1 MMRIYFDAHTICTRS
16 IMTTPKYLC
25 HEDIGCILYLRLT
38 SMAAVILCSVR
49 SCMKTVSVLAAAHYC
64 SLTLTAAAAAAVVV
78 VELFPLWRS
87 LLY

>member
-1 MMRIYFDAHTICTRS
+1 
-16 IMTTPKYLC
+16 
-25 HEDIGCILYLRLT
+25 
-38 SMAAVILCSVR
+38 MAAVILCSVR

-64 SLTLTAAAAAAVVV
+64 SLTVTAAAAAAAAVVVV